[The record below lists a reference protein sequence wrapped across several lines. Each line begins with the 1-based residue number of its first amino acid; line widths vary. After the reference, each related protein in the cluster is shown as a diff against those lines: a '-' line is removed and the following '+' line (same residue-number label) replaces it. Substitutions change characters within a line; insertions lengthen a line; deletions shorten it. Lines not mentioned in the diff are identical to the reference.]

1 MRGDGLNARQR
12 QAVEHGDGALL
23 VLAGA
28 GTGKTRVLVQRIAT
42 LVDRGMAP
50 WEILAVTFTNKA
62 AGEMRARLAELL
74 GDRARPMWIGTF
86 HSTCARLL
94 RKWGERIGLS
104 RDFHILDGD
113 DQVKIV
119 NQLLKEEGAEDSVS
133 ARTLLVRFDR
143 AKNAGVDPTT
153 IQSVPFV
160 DELVAKI
167 YPRYQARLQREHAVD
182 FNDLLL
188 RVLDLT
194 VHEEVGPRLHLMF
207 RHVLVDEF
215 QDTNRVQYRIVSELA
230 AATRNVTVVGDDDQ
244 SIYGW
249 RGAEPRN
256 LFDFER
262 DFPETEVIRLEQNYR
277 STSVILEAANAV
289 ISRNLERHPKALWTE
304 RGGGDPIEFY
314 EAGDDR
320 GEAWWVADKIRRMLD
335 DEARSPDDIA
345 ILYRTHSLSRQLEEQ
360 LLRVGVR
367 ADIVGGVGFYER
379 REVKDVLAYLR
390 LLVNPAADSSFER
403 VVNTPARGLGDVTID
418 RVRAVARSRGLG
430 LFEAARRIVASGP
443 AGGAQTGLPLP
454 SGHDVEAPGLP
465 PAARKKLAGFVQL
478 MDGLSAVQQAGASL
492 AELAIQVV
500 ERSRYREV
508 LEAEDSQESRD
519 RLANL
524 AELVTVAADFDDEV
538 AQAPADARLEGTVT
552 AFLERLALATP
563 GDVGEADATPKV
575 RLTTIHAA
583 KGLEFPVVF
592 LCGMEDGLFPSLRE
606 REDQDE
612 AAAIEEERRLAYVAL
627 TRARE
632 RLILTGARVR
642 RVWGEMRAQTPS
654 RFLDDIPGIA
664 AARRLRSSSP
674 PPRPFATRPPIS
686 RRPVRQFDEHDQRSH
701 DDDEPSFD
709 LDGDRSRPKLG
720 ADRISAG
727 ASVHHV
733 QFGRGRVVDA
743 SGEGKDRRLVIEFPG
758 IGPKTV
764 LARFVTQSD

>member
-1 MRGDGLNARQR
+1 M
-12 QAVEHGDGALL
+12 
-23 VLAGA
+23 
-28 GTGKTRVLVQRIAT
+28 
-42 LVDRGMAP
+42 
-50 WEILAVTFTNKA
+50 
-62 AGEMRARLAELL
+62 
-74 GDRARPMWIGTF
+74 
-86 HSTCARLL
+86 
-94 RKWGERIGLS
+94 
-104 RDFHILDGD
+104 
-113 DQVKIV
+113 KIV
-119 NQLLKEEGAEDSVS
+119 NQLLKEEGAEDSIS

-143 AKNAGVDPTT
+143 AKNKGVDPTSVQT
-153 IQSVPFV
+153 IPFV

-167 YPRYQARLQREHAVD
+167 YPRYRDRLRREHAVD

-194 VHEEVGPRLHLMF
+194 VHEEVGPKLHLMF

-215 QDTNRVQYRIVSELA
+215 QDTNKVQYRIVSELA

-277 STSVILEAANAV
+277 STSVILDAANAV
-289 ISRNLERHPKALWTE
+289 IARNLERHPKTLWTDQ
-304 RGGGDPIEFY
+304 GGGDPIEFH

-335 DEARSPDDIA
+335 DEARSPDEIA
-345 ILYRTHSLSRQLEEQ
+345 ILYRTHALSRQLEEQ

-367 ADIVGGVGFYER
+367 VDIVGGVGFYER

-418 RVRAVARSRGLG
+418 KVRAVARARQISL
-430 LFEAARRIVASGP
+430 LEASRRIVASAP
-443 AGGAQTGLPLP
+443 SGGAQAGLPLEQ
-454 SGHDVEAPGLP
+454 DAPGLP

-478 MDGLSAVQQAGASL
+478 MDGLAAVQQAGASL

-538 AQAPADARLEGTVT
+538 AQAPADAKLEGTVT

-563 GDVGEADATPKV
+563 GDVGEVDNSQKV

-583 KGLEFPVVF
+583 KGLEFLVVF
-592 LCGMEDGLFPSLRE
+592 ICGLEDGLFPSLRE

-612 AAAIEEERRLAYVAL
+612 AAAIEEERRLAYVAM

-654 RFLDDIPGIA
+654 RFLDDVPGIA
-664 AARRLRSSSP
+664 AARRLRSTAP
-674 PPRPFATRPPIS
+674 PTRPFFSTRPPPVA
-686 RRPVRQFDEHDQRSH
+686 RKPVRQFDEHDQRSH
-701 DDDEPSFD
+701 DDDEPTYD
-709 LDGDRSRPKLG
+709 LDGDRSRPVLKV
-720 ADRISAG
+720 DRITPG
-727 ASVHHV
+727 ARVHHV
-733 QFGRGRVVDA
+733 QFGDGRVVDA

-758 IGPKTV
+758 IGHKTV
-764 LARFVTQSD
+764 LARFVTVAT